1 VNDRAVALRS
11 AVGQD
16 CGVCGRYVV
25 TKAVNDLLPDLLG
38 GSPPLP
44 DDYNVAPTAL
54 VPVVR
59 ERHGE
64 RGLAAVHWGF
74 LPSWAKDPKA
84 KPQPINARIESVAT
98 SGMVRRA
105 FAQSRCI
112 VPALGYYEWVVTP
125 TGKQPHFIH
134 EPDGALAMAGIL
146 SAWPDP
152 TKAPDDPEHW
162 RLSMAVITRDAH
174 VAPGEVHDRM
184 PACLTPEGYSTWL
197 DPDSSPE
204 DLLRVLDQESAA
216 VAGALEHYEVSRD
229 ANSVRNNGPELIR
242 PLPEPRG

>member
-1 VNDRAVALRS
+1 M
-11 AVGQD
+11 
-16 CGVCGRYVV
+16 CGRYVV

-38 GSPPLP
+38 GFGSLA

-64 RGLAAVHWGF
+64 RALADVQWGF

-84 KPQPINARIESVAT
+84 KPQPINARIESVAS
-98 SGMVRRA
+98 SGMFRRA
-105 FAQSRCI
+105 FASARCI

-134 EPDGALAMAGIL
+134 EPDGALAMAGVL

-152 TKAPDDPEHW
+152 TKPPEAPDRW

-184 PACLTPEGYSTWL
+184 PACLTPEGYQQWL
-197 DPDSSPE
+197 DESSSPE
-204 DLLRVLDQESAA
+204 ELVRLLDRESVD
-216 VAGALEHYEVSRD
+216 VADALEHFEVSRE
-229 ANSVRNNGPELIR
+229 ANNVRNNGPQLIT
-242 PLPEPRG
+242 PLPEPGSTRS

>member
-1 VNDRAVALRS
+1 M
-11 AVGQD
+11 
-16 CGVCGRYVV
+16 CGRYVV

-38 GSPPLP
+38 GFGPLA

-64 RGLAAVHWGF
+64 RALAEVQWGF
-74 LPSWAKDPKA
+74 LPSWAKGPKV
-84 KPQPINARIESVAT
+84 KPQPINARIETVAS
-98 SGMVRRA
+98 SGMFRRA
-105 FAQSRCI
+105 FASARCV

-134 EPDGALAMAGIL
+134 EPDGALAMAGVL

-152 TKAPDDPEHW
+152 TKPPDAPDRW
-162 RLSMAVITRDAH
+162 RISMAVITRDAH

-184 PACLTPEGYSTWL
+184 PACLTPDGYAAWL
-197 DPDSSPE
+197 DEGSTPD
-204 DLLRVLDQESAA
+204 DLVSLLDQESAA
-216 VAGALEHYEVSRD
+216 VAELLDHYEVSRD
-229 ANSVRNNGPELIR
+229 ANSVRNNGPQLIT
-242 PLPEPRG
+242 PLPEPGSTAS